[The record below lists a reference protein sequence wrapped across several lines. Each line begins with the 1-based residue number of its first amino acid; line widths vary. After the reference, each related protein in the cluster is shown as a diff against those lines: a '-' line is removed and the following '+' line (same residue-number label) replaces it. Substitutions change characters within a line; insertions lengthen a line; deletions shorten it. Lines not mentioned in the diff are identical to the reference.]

1 MSDTINIAIEWFVN
15 FFQGIVFVT
24 FCYKYFDKRYEKKLN
39 IIFFITAV
47 VLMFAAITTLNYF
60 SESFA
65 YIEVL
70 VFMAIMITYCIVAL
84 EGKLYLKI
92 IIPLLIYLLYLSIA
106 FGTNFFIT
114 AILNINA
121 EYLMTTSSIYRYL
134 TMLIINLTYVFVL
147 YVIYGKIKYS
157 LSLKSF
163 VDIFSFVLL
172 PLVTLAVVI
181 LTLAISSDKN
191 TSNTSRLFLGIIVI
205 AEFFISIVIFYLL
218 TKISQSNEIKTR
230 NLIMLKEQEMYK
242 EEIKSANKYINEI
255 AEIKHDIK
263 NKVMCIGNFI
273 DENNID
279 EAKKMCNDITGELE
293 ASHYVFSTDNI
304 YLNAILNSLY
314 QKAKEL
320 GIDIKVNVKSAL
332 DCVDGSDII
341 SIIGNLGD
349 NAIEALDKMQNCR
362 KDMSIFIL
370 QKGSYYVISV
380 KNIITESIL
389 VKNQKLQSNK
399 GDSLLHG
406 HGLRIVR
413 NISEKYKGSLS
424 FSEESHYFYANVML
438 EIPTT
443 TK

>member
-1 MSDTINIAIEWFVN
+1 
-15 FFQGIVFVT
+15 
-24 FCYKYFDKRYEKKLN
+24 
-39 IIFFITAV
+39 
-47 VLMFAAITTLNYF
+47 MFAAITTLNYF
-60 SESFA
+60 SESFS

-106 FGTNFFIT
+106 FGANFFIT
-114 AILNINA
+114 AILNINT

-134 TMLIINLTYVFVL
+134 TILIINLTYVFVL
-147 YVIYGKIKYS
+147 YVIYGKIKYN

-163 VDIFSFVLL
+163 VDVFSFLLL
-172 PLVTLAVVI
+172 PLVTLVVVV

-191 TSNTSRLFLGIIVI
+191 TSNTSRLFLGVIVI

-218 TKISQSNEIKTR
+218 TKISQSNEIRTR

-279 EAKKMCNDITGELE
+279 EAKKMCNGITGELE
-293 ASHYVFSTDNI
+293 VSHYVFSTNNI

-320 GIDIKVNVKSAL
+320 AIDIKVNVKSELAS
-332 DCVDGSDII
+332 VDGSDII

-349 NAIEALDKMQNCR
+349 NAIEALEKNENIT
-362 KDMSIFIL
+362 KEMSIFISE
-370 QKGSYYVISV
+370 KGAYYIISV
-380 KNIITESIL
+380 KNILKESIL
-389 VKNQKLQSNK
+389 INNQDLQSDK
-399 GDSLLHG
+399 KDLLLHG
-406 HGLRIVR
+406 HGLKIVR
-413 NISEKYKGSLS
+413 NIAEKYKGSIS
-424 FSEESHYFYANVML
+424 FSEESNYFYANVIL
-438 EIPTT
+438 EIPS
-443 TK
+443 KLIN